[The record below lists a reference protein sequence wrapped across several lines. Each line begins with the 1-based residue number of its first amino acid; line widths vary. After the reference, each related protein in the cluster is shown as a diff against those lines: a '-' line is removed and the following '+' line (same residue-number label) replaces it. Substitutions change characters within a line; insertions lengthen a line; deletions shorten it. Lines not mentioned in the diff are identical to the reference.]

1 MLNWAQ
7 IDTVLLD
14 MDGTLLDLHFDN
26 YFWLQHLPKRWAEIS
41 GISVSDAETQLKA
54 EYAELTGKLEWYCLD
69 YWGTR
74 LQLPITELKREVM
87 HKIAMRADVPDF
99 LTALKHSGRQVA
111 LVTNAHPDSLSLKIE
126 RTELASYIDTL
137 ISTHEFGVTKENW
150 ALWQKLQQRLGFDPE
165 RTLFVEKNTALRI
178 ENDSEEQISIQLK
191 VSGDSLPI
199 LKAAQDF
206 GIRHLLAVANPDSQQ
221 LSRQITEYPA
231 ITDYSVLLDDIR
243 NFRN

>member
-1 MLNWAQ
+1 MLNWAE

-41 GISVSDAETQLKA
+41 GISINEAQTQLKA

-69 YWGTR
+69 YWGKR

-99 LTALKHSGRQVA
+99 LTALKDSGRKIV

-137 ISTHEFGVTKENW
+137 ISTHEFGVTKENQD
-150 ALWQKLQQRLGFDPE
+150 LWKKLQQRLGFNAE
-165 RTLFVEKNTALRI
+165 RTLFV
-178 ENDSEEQISIQLK
+178 D
-191 VSGDSLPI
+191 DSLPI
-199 LKAAQDF
+199 LTAAQDY
-206 GIRHLLAVANPDSQQ
+206 GIKHLLAVANPDSHQ
-221 LSRQITEYPA
+221 LSRQITEFPA

-243 NFRN
+243 KANHLAD

>member
-1 MLNWAQ
+1 MLCVRAGNNHYRA
-7 IDTVLLD
+7 TATAAHAL
-14 MDGTLLDLHFDN
+14 TLLDLHFDN

-41 GISVSDAETQLKA
+41 GISVSNAEAQLKA

-69 YWGTR
+69 YWGKR

-87 HKIAMRADVPDF
+87 HKIAMRSDVPDF

-165 RTLFVEKNTALRI
+165 RTLFV
-178 ENDSEEQISIQLK
+178 D
-191 VSGDSLPI
+191 DSLPI
-199 LKAAQDF
+199 LKAAHDF
-206 GIRHLLAVANPDSQQ
+206 GIKHLLAVANPDSQQ

-243 NFRN
+243 NFKN